1 MVDEDIDAVH
11 LCDICSGV
19 CRKECGSTSKIRIQ
33 VNQSLVLTLP
43 RHESWLGSISLIQF
57 LMMSRFCK
65 FFTTEF

>member
-11 LCDICSGV
+11 LCDIICSRV

-43 RHESWLGSISLIQF
+43 RHESWLGSISLMQVAVNVAVAI
-57 LMMSRFCK
+57 S
-65 FFTTEF
+65 